1 MIKWD
6 VELSEYN
13 ISYQPRTVIKAQ
25 AFVKFMSKATLDKE
39 DAGKWLLN
47 IDGAST
53 YSCNR
58 GRVMLTSLK
67 GDGIEFSLRF
77 DLKVSNNEAEYET
90 LIVGIKLALDAGARN
105 LTVYSD
111 SQLVTN

>member
-1 MIKWD
+1 MGCRAQR
-6 VELSEYN
+6 VQHHLPAQNGHQS
-13 ISYQPRTVIKAQ
+13 Q
-25 AFVKFMSKATLDKE
+25 AFVKFMSKATLDEE

-47 IDGAST
+47 IDGSST
-53 YSCNR
+53 YSSNR

-77 DLKVSNNEAEYET
+77 DLKVSNNEAEYEA
-90 LIVGIKLALDAGARN
+90 LIAGIKLALDAGARN
-105 LTVYSD
+105 LIVYSD